1 VKRAAD
7 LLGTGLALVILSP
20 VLVVVA
26 VVVRWTAGRPVLFGQ
41 ERAGRN
47 GRPFTV
53 WKFRTMTDARDEAGR
68 PRPDG
73 ERLTGTG
80 RWLRSS
86 SLDELPE
93 LWNVIRGDMSLIGP
107 RPLPVVYLPRY
118 STSEARRHEL
128 RPGITGWAQVNG
140 RNAVDWDRRL
150 AMDVWYVDHRSLLLD
165 VRILA
170 KTVVAVV
177 TREGVSGA
185 GTETMTELRPHL
197 SEHTGRPER

>member
-7 LLGTGLALVILSP
+7 LLGAGLALVILSP

>member
-7 LLGTGLALVILSP
+7 LLGAGLALVVLFP
-20 VLVVVA
+20 VLVAVA
-26 VVVRWTAGRPVLFGQ
+26 VVVRWTAGRPILFGQ

-53 WKFRTMTDARDEAGR
+53 WKFRTMTDARDDAGR
-68 PRPDG
+68 PRPDA
-73 ERLTGTG
+73 ERLTATG

-107 RPLPVVYLPRY
+107 RPLPVEYLPRY
-118 STSEARRHEL
+118 STLEARRHEL
-128 RPGITGWAQVNG
+128 LPGITGWAQVNG
-140 RNAVDWDRRL
+140 RNEVDWDHRL

-197 SEHTGRPER
+197 SDHPGGPGR

>member
-1 VKRAAD
+1 MKRAAD
-7 LLGTGLALVILSP
+7 LLGAGLALVVLSP
-20 VLVVVA
+20 VLVA
-26 VVVRWTAGRPVLFGQ
+26 IAAVVRWTAGRPVLFGQ
-41 ERAGRN
+41 QRAGRN

-53 WKFRTMTDARDEAGR
+53 WKFRTMTEARDEAGR
-68 PRPDG
+68 PRPDA

-107 RPLPVVYLPRY
+107 RPLPVLYLPRY
-118 STSEARRHEL
+118 STLEARRHEL

-165 VRILA
+165 LRILA

-177 TREGVSGA
+177 TRKGVSGPGA
-185 GTETMTELRPHL
+185 ETMTELRPELSNHL
-197 SEHTGRPER
+197 EGSGT